1 MEIVIHKAHYLW
13 CIPSVALRSHYK
25 FLLTHSG
32 DMKWLKFH
40 QEIYTQQFI
49 ALSLSDI
56 SQSIAIIVFRI
67 YNPSWYWY
75 QKLTRHQQNKEQSI
89 LNILW
94 NYCVTMIQWWSGII
108 SVFCRNPDVIFGQF
122 EFLLSSQ
129 LNGRLFK
136 FVKIQVSHSPQ
147 RYFAKLTDAD
157 PEILSFIIWCA
168 STWIPNQHWTCKKAD
183 TCTVGRG
190 LKLNEYNCPETH
202 HMQHIDMT
210 YI

>member
-1 MEIVIHKAHYLW
+1 MIKVPSRDIHAAVYHIITVRHITIYSNYSFSNLQSQLILVSKTDKTSTKQGTINAQYIVE
-13 CIPSVALRSHYK
+13 
-25 FLLTHSG
+25 LL
-32 DMKWLKFH
+32 F
-40 QEIYTQQFI
+40 
-49 ALSLSDI
+49 
-56 SQSIAIIVFRI
+56 
-67 YNPSWYWY
+67 
-75 QKLTRHQQNKEQSI
+75 
-89 LNILW
+89 
-94 NYCVTMIQWWSGII
+94 TMIQWWSGII
-108 SVFCRNPDVIFGQF
+108 YVFCRNPDVIFGQF

-147 RYFAKLTDAD
+147 CYFAKLTDAD

-168 STWIPNQHWTCKKAD
+168 STWIPNHHWTCKKAD